1 MDKFVNARTEAIDC
15 ILSLT
20 RAIDKSGGSVDNLR
34 FTVHRMTLMEFMTT
48 IAAQNGIRF
57 CHVSDLPKP
66 PKPDKLDLSF
76 IEGDSWA
83 YNDTD
88 TSKTEIIG

>member
-1 MDKFVNARTEAIDC
+1 MDRFVNARAEAIDC

-20 RAIDKSGGSVDNLR
+20 RAIDKASGSVDDLR
-34 FTVHRMTLMEFMTT
+34 SMVHKMTLMEFMTT

-57 CHVSDLPKP
+57 CHISDLPKP

-76 IEGDSWA
+76 IEDDSWA
-83 YNDTD
+83 YDD
-88 TSKTEIIG
+88 IDFSKTEIIG